1 MDYEA
6 LERRPVY
13 QQVAAQLRAA
23 ILDGELGPGHE
34 LPSERELCLRF
45 GVGRTSVREALRAL
59 QAQGLVVAAG
69 PTAPLR
75 VTAVDV
81 LSEGPVGEAFTAL
94 LRLGGVPLGDLIEL
108 RRALEGAALAAT
120 AARRPRPDLAAAT
133 AALAAMDAAGTD
145 VDAFEVADVQ
155 FHLALVEASG
165 NSALRLV
172 MLAVRSSI
180 SEHLRAALHRLP
192 DVADE
197 LDRLRAEHAAILAA
211 VREGRAD
218 DAARTVGDHIRA
230 LYERTT
236 LPAADGDVPP
246 PPADTHG
253 PDAHGRDA
261 PERVGGPRRDG
272 TVVGPGPIA
281 ADEAPEAVA

>member
-1 MDYEA
+1 
-6 LERRPVY
+6 
-13 QQVAAQLRAA
+13 
-23 ILDGELGPGHE
+23 
-34 LPSERELCLRF
+34 
-45 GVGRTSVREALRAL
+45 
-59 QAQGLVVAAG
+59 
-69 PTAPLR
+69 
-75 VTAVDV
+75 
-81 LSEGPVGEAFTAL
+81 
-94 LRLGGVPLGDLIEL
+94 
-108 RRALEGAALAAT
+108 
-120 AARRPRPDLAAAT
+120 
-133 AALAAMDAAGTD
+133 MDAAGTD

-180 SEHLRAALHRLP
+180 SEHLRTALHRLP

-236 LPAADGDVPP
+236 ALDPDPGADHDAATPTAPRSPAG
-246 PPADTHG
+246 
-253 PDAHGRDA
+253 DA
-261 PERVGGPRRDG
+261 PRALGGAG
-272 TVVGPGPIA
+272 HA
-281 ADEAPEAVA
+281 APEAVA

>member
-1 MDYEA
+1 MVYEA

-23 ILDGELGPGHE
+23 ILDGELAPGHE

-120 AARRPRPDLAAAT
+120 AARRPRPDLSAAT

-180 SEHLRAALHRLP
+180 SEHLRTALHRLP

-197 LDRLRAEHAAILAA
+197 LDRLRAEHAGILAA

-218 DAARTVGDHIRA
+218 DAARAVGDHIRA

-236 LPAADGDVPP
+236 EPEATAEGAAPR
-246 PPADTHG
+246 HG
-253 PDAHGRDA
+253 ERRAPGPGIPDADDE
-261 PERVGGPRRDG
+261 PLEPSGPRPLPDD
-272 TVVGPGPIA
+272 A
-281 ADEAPEAVA
+281 APEAVA